1 MGCIAVT
8 NSDKL
13 LSKVKMLYSQTLNHL
28 NTELSVVLTC
38 LEEDA
43 FYIHEGNQLYIRN
56 LLHNPKSLLGYLNAF
71 GGF

>member
-1 MGCIAVT
+1 MGCIAIT
-8 NSDKL
+8 NSDTL

-28 NTELSVVLTC
+28 NTELSVALTC

-43 FYIHEGNQLYIRN
+43 FYTHLNQLYIRN

-71 GGF
+71 GVF